1 MGEPAQEICNCE
13 CLPAS
18 VVVDSA
24 INTQDPH
31 SASHVSS
38 LSWMTLVPTG
48 INKVAHP
55 INNSVPTSIEYSKE
69 LPQHIDSS
77 TVVECEFTEVP
88 CSAAYTSSTVLV
100 PMEYSGGLV
109 LQAMATLVEHSTLA
123 DLELQACKRP
133 QQVRAGLNTQ
143 TELVIGQ
150 SSLLRNTQLYSQCA
164 QETGPSIPA
173 ELVIGK

>member
-1 MGEPAQEICNCE
+1 MGELAQEICNCE

-18 VVVDSA
+18 VVVDSV
-24 INTQDPH
+24 INTH
-31 SASHVSS
+31 SASHV
-38 LSWMTLVPTG
+38 SWMTLVPTG

-55 INNSVPTSIEYSKE
+55 INTSIPTSIEYSKQ

-100 PMEYSGGLV
+100 PMECSGGLV
-109 LQAMATLVEHSTLA
+109 LQAMAMATLVEHSTLA

-133 QQVRAGLNTQ
+133 QQERAGLNTQ

-164 QETGPSIPA
+164 QETGPSTPA